1 MERLAEVSYPEIRI
15 EFSLGCKCRATVTLR
30 SLTATVPVAFKVQTS
45 SPHKFMVNP
54 PSGLIPPLSS
64 NTIQIIL
71 RPQSE
76 LPPVFPRSPSDRF
89 LIRTAPAPDLSLD
102 SSPEFVNS
110 WFNSVPNRPTSDLKL
125 KVAFVGHFLLRH
137 AVATGNIES
146 VKSIIKRQRYIFA
159 ELSAKDAES
168 LYRVATQL
176 SNSDDMVGLL
186 LEAGLKVNSTTGL
199 DEGKWVS
206 KGWTKLHLAVAFDR
220 TDEVERIVK
229 MKEIESLDCRDKEG
243 RTPLHLAASKGHLGC
258 AKLLLAAGAQ
268 VDARGRDGRTALFR
282 AAAIGDGR
290 MVEVL
295 VQMGANPSITEI
307 DFGRSA
313 IDVARDKGHVSDH
326 ESLITAAF

>member
-1 MERLAEVSYPEIRI
+1 M
-15 EFSLGCKCRATVTLR
+15 
-30 SLTATVPVAFKVQTS
+30 
-45 SPHKFMVNP
+45 
-54 PSGLIPPLSS
+54 
-64 NTIQIIL
+64 
-71 RPQSE
+71 
-76 LPPVFPRSPSDRF
+76 
-89 LIRTAPAPDLSLD
+89 
-102 SSPEFVNS
+102 
-110 WFNSVPNRPTSDLKL
+110 
-125 KVAFVGHFLLRH
+125 GHFLLRH